1 VLFQLHLWIGV
12 ITGLYIAVVCTTGAA
27 LVFRIDMQRALHPDL
42 FTPKASGPPA
52 HPADIMDSVKRAFPD
67 DRVSG
72 VDAPTTGRPTYLAY
86 SSQGTRFRTLLL
98 DPVSGELLGELP
110 DTSFVRTLQD
120 LHFDLLAGRRGR
132 VINGIGALGLLMMC
146 VTGIVIWWPGRVAW
160 WRSVRVDFSR
170 SWRRVNWELHNA
182 IGFWTAILIAM
193 WAVTGV
199 YFAFPA
205 TFRALVN
212 ELSPI
217 TVART
222 PQSGPDTHAPAPAW
236 RALVDDARRRAP
248 DGYHVARVVLP
259 STPTGAVSRDVL
271 GREPD
276 AAGSGTDVCVSR
288 SVHGSVVDIAVTG
301 RGQPRRL
308 HHGVGGSAAR
318 GQLRGKW
325 CARSVDAARPR
336 AAAALR
342 HRLSRCGGRGSCVR
356 GGVSAPE
363 RSRLRAL
370 SSANPKLSNVYSV
383 RSLSLSARNSPLQS
397 MPGR

>member
-1 VLFQLHLWIGV
+1 MYCEGVPGKFHNFDVFARRTLFQLHLWIGV

-27 LVFRIDMQRALHPDL
+27 LVFRIDLQRALHPDL

-52 HPADIMDSVKRAFPD
+52 HPADIMDSVKRAFAD

-86 SSQGTRFRTLLL
+86 SSQGARFRTLLL
-98 DPVSGELLGELP
+98 DPVSGELLGELQ
-110 DTSFVRTLQD
+110 DRSFVRTLQD

-132 VINGIGALGLLMMC
+132 VFNGIGALGLLMMC
-146 VTGIVIWWPGRVAW
+146 ATGIVIWWPGRAAW

-205 TFRALVN
+205 AFRGLVN
-212 ELSPI
+212 YISPI

-222 PQSGPDTHAPAPAW
+222 PQSGPDTHAPAPPW
-236 RALVDDARRRAP
+236 RALVDAARRHAP

-259 STPTGAVSRDVL
+259 STPTAPFLVMFSDVSPTPLGAALTSVYLDQYTGALLTSPSPARASL
-271 GREPD
+271 GDTIMAWVAPLHVGNF
-276 AAGSGTDVCVSR
+276 AGNGVR
-288 SVHGSVVDIAVTG
+288 GLWMLLGLAPPLLFVTG
-301 RGQPRRL
+301 FTMWWTR
-308 HHGVGGSAAR
+308 V
-318 GQLRGKW
+318 
-325 CARSVDAARPR
+325 VRPR
-336 AAAALR
+336 W
-342 HRLSRCGGRGSCVR
+342 
-356 GGVSAPE
+356 
-363 RSRLRAL
+363 RA
-370 SSANPKLSNVYSV
+370 S
-383 RSLSLSARNSPLQS
+383 
-397 MPGR
+397 PGRSDLGFER